1 MCQGG
6 GFHTYRLATLGG
18 FRSRLGFAHNDGAG
32 CPHAENS
39 RAATAVKYARRRPT
53 SCKQQGRHR
62 ARVTLAIAFGSLIR
76 HAQAG
81 HLLKTAGLP
90 LRVSYTFGSIR
101 LSRYHLRLGPWG
113 FLALLPAHLK
123 DRSFRNL
130 SFGPCLARSARP
142 EVTASLGWWWGHL
155 TVVGTLNPGSCNTA
169 GRAVRSGGCRRS
181 AAWGGRRGACVSLA
195 FAGLWPE
202 TAPAAAPVCRITPP
216 AVRPLVSAVRVRG
229 GQPAG
234 HSPAHCPFSRG
245 VRLAGA
251 FDITLSLGFRLV
263 AQALGCTLCF

>member
-32 CPHAENS
+32 IPLAASS

-81 HLLKTAGLP
+81 HLLETAGLP
-90 LRVSYTFGSIR
+90 LRVSYTCGSIR

-113 FLALLPAHLK
+113 FLALLPSHLK
-123 DRSFRNL
+123 GRSYRNL

-142 EVTASLGWWWGHL
+142 EVTMSLGWWWGHL

-263 AQALGCTLCF
+263 A